1 MNAIIKQLVVT
12 VILGAVVIILTGC
25 GATNVEKKTTA
36 GIGLGALAGGLITG
50 DAGAAVA
57 GAAAGGLAGYA
68 IGTDQDRYA
77 DKKALEE
84 QRLALEKEQAAIAK
98 AAITSDPSTAYSPS
112 SGNRLVGTTWSVISI
127 EGESPFPE
135 FNYIVSTFQT
145 NSKVTTLVIDAAGG
159 TDSIVET
166 YVITD
171 DILVVA
177 GEENGEKYVVDGKL
191 TIEDDTFTYATSA
204 YKVTG
209 KRIRWATVNN

>member
-1 MNAIIKQLVVT
+1 MPRLVKKLKAITLIAPILLILV
-12 VILGAVVIILTGC
+12 GC

-36 GIGLGALAGGLITG
+36 GIGLGALAGGLMSG
-50 DAGAAVA
+50 DAGGAVA
-57 GAAAGGLAGYA
+57 GAAVGGLAGYA

-77 DKKALEE
+77 DKKAVE
-84 QRLALEKEQAAIAK
+84 QERLALEKEQAAIAK
-98 AAITSDPSTAYSPS
+98 AMITNDPSTAYRPS
-112 SGNRLVGTTWSVISI
+112 SGNKLVGTTWRVISI

-135 FNYIVSTFQT
+135 FHYIVSTFQT
-145 NSKVTTLVIDAAGG
+145 NSKVTTLVIDAKGG

-191 TIEDDTFTYATSA
+191 TIEDDTFTYTTPA
-204 YKVTG
+204 YKITG
-209 KRIRWATVNN
+209 ERILWATVK